1 MCKQLYVHTGDQT
14 GEGVTVKEAT
24 AAAPTG
30 EWKVTHT
37 QRPEKQILSV

>member
-14 GEGVTVKEAT
+14 GEGVTAKEAT

-30 EWKVTHT
+30 ECKAPSESDPHT
-37 QRPEKQILSV
+37 QRPE